1 MEINEYR
8 HITLPNGDILVIKF
22 DEEGIVYDRYNHNL
36 EEHIESYGYDLYEE
50 IKLTKTKLTE
60 SHYEFDQD
68 GNNIIQ

>member
-1 MEINEYR
+1 MKDYIEKYILETNEYR

-50 IKLTKTKLTE
+50 IK
-60 SHYEFDQD
+60 
-68 GNNIIQ
+68 II

>member
-1 MEINEYR
+1 METNEYR

-50 IKLTKTKLTE
+50 IKLTKTK
-60 SHYEFDQD
+60 
-68 GNNIIQ
+68 